1 MTEEENKSENTPKLL
16 HSGRRSLEKLTP
28 RISLICPVKNL
39 LIILF
44 NCRPNKEKEPMSNT
58 GETTRISTPS
68 EPQRDPH
75 KSCPKFHTKEAEAA
89 NQQFEEIKET
99 LIGPTKTCAAEG
111 KIWKLPQE
119 EPKTK
124 FSTP

>member
-1 MTEEENKSENTPKLL
+1 
-16 HSGRRSLEKLTP
+16 
-28 RISLICPVKNL
+28 
-39 LIILF
+39 
-44 NCRPNKEKEPMSNT
+44 MSNT

-99 LIGPTKTCAAEG
+99 LIGHNYPDAKKQKT
-111 KIWKLPQE
+111 WDLPKE
-119 EPKTK
+119 DPKTK